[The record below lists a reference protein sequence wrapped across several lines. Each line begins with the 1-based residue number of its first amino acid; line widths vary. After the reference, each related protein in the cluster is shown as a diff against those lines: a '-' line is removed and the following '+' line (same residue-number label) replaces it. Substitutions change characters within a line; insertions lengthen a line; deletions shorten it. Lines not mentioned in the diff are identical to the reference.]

1 MWLCIEMAGLLPL
14 TNRSLLIHVS
24 PPNIRVKTLAPDKHI
39 VFTTLT
45 SLFTHNDKLLSF
57 VTKSQIDQYHRDGT
71 CSLRQ
76 YKWVKVSPLS
86 FRGWSIYV
94 TEE

>member
-1 MWLCIEMAGLLPL
+1 MRLCIEIAGLLPL

-24 PPNIRVKTLAPDKHI
+24 LPNIRVKTLAPDKHF
-39 VFTTLT
+39 VFTTST

-57 VTKSQIDQYHRDGT
+57 VSKSQIDLYHRDGT

-76 YKWVKVSPLS
+76 YEWVKVSPL
-86 FRGWSIYV
+86 FFGGWSISV